1 VSFPESAS
9 DFPHGGDLWLAT
21 KKFGEPPNGWL
32 DLSTG
37 INPRPYPIPEIP
49 ADAFTRLPGAYWPG
63 KDAYKFSPWVVAAP
77 GSELLIRLLPHA
89 LPEATQVAVL
99 GPTYSSHAAAW
110 RSAGRTV
117 IEIGELRDLP
127 DDASV
132 LALANPN
139 NPDGRQHDPR
149 ALVAVAR
156 ALSER
161 GGALVIDEA
170 FADVA
175 PEVSYGPYVQEA
187 PAIILRS
194 FGKFYGLPGLRLGMA
209 ITGTANRTVRNRL
222 ADLLGA
228 WPVSGP
234 ALFVA
239 RKALQDVD
247 WADDTRRYLA
257 GAAARLRATLA
268 SGGLTVVGGTDLFA
282 LVQHKEAR
290 QVHAALAW
298 QGVWTRV
305 FAERPDWIRFGLPS
319 EEAFPRFERAIAKL
333 VRDGL
338 PPTPSGLHLVR

>member
-1 VSFPESAS
+1 MAHGPDRIFGHGGNLRVAS
-9 DFPHGGDLWLAT
+9 DH
-21 KKFGEPPNGWL
+21 FGHPPDGWL

-37 INPRPYPIPEIP
+37 INPRPYPIPAIP
-49 ADAFTRLPGAYWPG
+49 AEAFTRLPGAYWPG

-89 LPEATQVAVL
+89 LPEATRVAVL
-99 GPTYSSHAAAW
+99 GPTYSSHASAW
-110 RSAGRTV
+110 RNAGRTV
-117 IEIGELRDLP
+117 VEISELRDLP
-127 DDASV
+127 GDATV

-149 ALVAVAR
+149 ALVGVAR
-156 ALSER
+156 TLAER
-161 GGALVIDEA
+161 GGALVVDEA
-170 FADVA
+170 FVDVA
-175 PEVSYGPYVQEA
+175 PEVSYGPYIREA

-209 ITGTANRTVRNRL
+209 VTGTANRAVRDRL

-239 RKALQDVD
+239 KKALQDTG
-247 WADDTRRYLA
+247 WAEETRRYLA
-257 GAAARLRATLA
+257 NAATRLRATLA

-305 FAERPDWIRFGLPS
+305 FTERPDWIRFGLPS
-319 EEAFPRFERAIAKL
+319 EETFPRFEEAIAKL
-333 VRDGL
+333 ARDGL
-338 PPTPSGLHLVR
+338 PPGPKGLHLVR